1 MLIKEMFVKPIDREL
16 RGVIK
21 VGQNDAVGQ
30 ELEEYVVTKELKGHF
45 STFFEA
51 YAEGLTRRTDEM
63 AVWISGFFGSGKS
76 HFLKILAY
84 LLENRE
90 VNGKRAVDYF
100 IDDKKIV
107 DQTILGNMELAARP
121 STDVILFNIDSLSNA
136 SGKEKEPILPIF
148 RRAFDEHLGYC
159 GRNPYVADLER
170 ELTARGKYEEF
181 KRRFEEKQGERWE
194 ESRDELFFISESL
207 VSSLVET
214 GVMAEKPARDWYEKA
229 QNEYSNSPRDFAK
242 LLKDY
247 LSDQGEDHQ
256 IVFLVDEIGQYIG
269 DNSGLMLN
277 LQTLVEDIGVM
288 CGSRVWVIVTS
299 QQNIDDITKVRGND
313 FSKIQGRFKTR
324 LSLSS
329 SNVREVIQKRILRK
343 NKTAEKVLTA
353 LYENKQT
360 ILKNLVNFKNDAE
373 LKVYDGAENFS
384 ALYPFIPYQVN
395 LTQKVLTTIRQYSSS
410 GKHLSD
416 GERSMLSLF
425 QLSAMAVMDQPE
437 GRLVPLHFFY
447 DALEN
452 FLDHNHRMVIDHAL
466 DNSHLNPNGEPVCF
480 EVNLLKTL
488 FLIKYLPDFDPTLEN
503 IVTLMVSGIDDD
515 RGRLTAR
522 VQEALEK
529 LVKETLVLKH
539 NGKYVFQTDQEQET
553 TRRIWNMEV
562 NLKEITNEL
571 YGVIFSEDELYP
583 VRRFHYSNQ
592 NLFNYQQSID
602 GDLLGKTGDIGIKI
616 FTPNSPNK
624 FEPLRTSGDNSLYV
638 VLPDDRRFLEELEY
652 ALKIEKFLLQ
662 TANDPKIDQKI
673 RDAKAREKQERR
685 DNALSLLKTALMEA
699 KIYSNGE
706 EIAAAGSTVKARL
719 NQAMNVLV
727 ERVFF
732 NLSYITEAKSEND
745 VKTILRSNDH
755 PKLFDGGTDLPN
767 GAALDAM
774 LRHIDENTSGRGKLA
789 LKDLLSTFA
798 APPYGYAESDIEWLL
813 AQLFVGGEVEIS
825 LNAEVLTPDPED
837 AENNYLY
844 FTKQLYRE
852 KVLVRSLEKS
862 STGQRRAA
870 QNIAKDLF
878 GEMIAD
884 SDDYTMKRVF
894 QEKLSALKDALST
907 NLKRIEGHPR
917 YPGRETMEAGLKA
930 ASEILD
936 CKSPGEFFSKIVEWE
951 KTLLDFAEDYE
962 EVKHFYD
969 EGSKQPGLI
978 DEAEAALSRYEQC
991 RSVIQ
996 DSTLGDAAA
1005 RIEGIL
1011 GRKPITSHIQELPQ
1025 VTDLFNEHYREL
1037 LRRTKEPILT
1047 KTGEVMEE
1055 INRRLEA
1062 AAGAKKGEIDS
1073 DVRQKMEQFQA

>member
-1 MLIKEMFVKPIDREL
+1 
-16 RGVIK
+16 
-21 VGQNDAVGQ
+21 
-30 ELEEYVVTKELKGHF
+30 
-45 STFFEA
+45 
-51 YAEGLTRRTDEM
+51 
-63 AVWISGFFGSGKS
+63 
-76 HFLKILAY
+76 
-84 LLENRE
+84 
-90 VNGKRAVDYF
+90 
-100 IDDKKIV
+100 
-107 DQTILGNMELAARP
+107 
-121 STDVILFNIDSLSNA
+121 
-136 SGKEKEPILPIF
+136 
-148 RRAFDEHLGYC
+148 
-159 GRNPYVADLER
+159 
-170 ELTARGKYEEF
+170 
-181 KRRFEEKQGERWE
+181 
-194 ESRDELFFISESL
+194 
-207 VSSLVET
+207 
-214 GVMAEKPARDWYEKA
+214 
-229 QNEYSNSPRDFAK
+229 
-242 LLKDY
+242 
-247 LSDQGEDHQ
+247 
-256 IVFLVDEIGQYIG
+256 
-269 DNSGLMLN
+269 
-277 LQTLVEDIGVM
+277 
-288 CGSRVWVIVTS
+288 
-299 QQNIDDITKVRGND
+299 
-313 FSKIQGRFKTR
+313 
-324 LSLSS
+324 
-329 SNVREVIQKRILRK
+329 
-343 NKTAEKVLTA
+343 
-353 LYENKQT
+353 
-360 ILKNLVNFKNDAE
+360 
-373 LKVYDGAENFS
+373 
-384 ALYPFIPYQVN
+384 
-395 LTQKVLTTIRQYSSS
+395 
-410 GKHLSD
+410 
-416 GERSMLSLF
+416 
-425 QLSAMAVMDQPE
+425 
-437 GRLVPLHFFY
+437 
-447 DALEN
+447 
-452 FLDHNHRMVIDHAL
+452 
-466 DNSHLNPNGEPVCF
+466 
-480 EVNLLKTL
+480 
-488 FLIKYLPDFDPTLEN
+488 
-503 IVTLMVSGIDDD
+503 
-515 RGRLTAR
+515 
-522 VQEALEK
+522 
-529 LVKETLVLKH
+529 
-539 NGKYVFQTDQEQET
+539 
-553 TRRIWNMEV
+553 
-562 NLKEITNEL
+562 
-571 YGVIFSEDELYP
+571 
-583 VRRFHYSNQ
+583 
-592 NLFNYQQSID
+592 
-602 GDLLGKTGDIGIKI
+602 IGIKI

-755 PKLFDGGTDLPN
+755 PKLFDGGTDLPT

-774 LRHIDENTSGRGKLA
+774 LRHVDENTSGRGKLA

-991 RSVIQ
+991 RSVIHH
-996 DSTLGDAAA
+996 STLDEAASNLQK
-1005 RIEGIL
+1005 IL
-1011 GRKPITSHIQELPQ
+1011 AKNPITSFIPKLPPVTSSFNQCYQELLEQTRMP
-1025 VTDLFNEHYREL
+1025 L
-1037 LRRTKEPILT
+1037 LT
-1047 KTGEVMEE
+1047 KTKEVASE
-1055 INRRLEA
+1055 ISRRLA
-1062 AAGAKKGEIDS
+1062 ALTGLGNAGICGEIQKALDLFKTDLTQCDDILRLRSFESGLCDMRDRLSKQIQNAISPKTS
-1073 DVRQKMEQFQA
+1073 DAHAPAKEKTLLAKQITSGSWRIETEADLDRCIEEFRRNIAEKLEAGTVIRIDF